1 MVSAHR
7 KYVVDLNFLEFD
19 PVTYAPLPAAHL
31 FLFSDVLMISKYP
44 TAAWVSKLGSKNA
57 SKFHKLFELKN
68 MVAAPMD
75 DVEGECLF
83 LFVVNVCGW
92 QCCNMLFFLQTKT

>member
-1 MVSAHR
+1 M
-7 KYVVDLNFLEFD
+7 NFLEFD

-75 DVEGECLF
+75 DVEGECFAPVRCECLRVAV
-83 LFVVNVCGW
+83 L
-92 QCCNMLFFLQTKT
+92 